1 MEHHLALL
9 KESTHHQIQ
18 SLAVGRDSGSQVRS
32 AFVITFEHIQSD
44 EMGPFSTVP
53 SVQTLPK
60 RNK

>member
-9 KESTHHQIQ
+9 KEGHHQIQ
-18 SLAVGRDSGSQVRS
+18 PLAVGGDSGSQVHS
-32 AFVITFEHIQSD
+32 ASVITFEHIQSD
-44 EMGPFSTVP
+44 EMDVLSTVS